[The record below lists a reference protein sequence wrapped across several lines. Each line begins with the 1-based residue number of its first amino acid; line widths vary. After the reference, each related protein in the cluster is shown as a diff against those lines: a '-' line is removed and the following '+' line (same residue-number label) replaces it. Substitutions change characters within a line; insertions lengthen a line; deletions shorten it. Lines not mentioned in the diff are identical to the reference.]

1 MQTYVDSAVIRPLTI
16 PSGAQIPIPTQTA
29 RDLIQHKL
37 CTLVND
43 ALIRL
48 ITDAVW

>member
-29 RDLIQHKL
+29 RDLIQCK
-37 CTLVND
+37 LVND